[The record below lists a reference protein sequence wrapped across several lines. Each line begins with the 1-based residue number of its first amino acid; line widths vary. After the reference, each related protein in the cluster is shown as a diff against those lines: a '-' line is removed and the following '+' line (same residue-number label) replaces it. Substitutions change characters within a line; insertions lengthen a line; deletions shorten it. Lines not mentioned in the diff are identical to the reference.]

1 MVESEIIAYVQ
12 IIKGKISSD
21 MDKLSKLLCDH
32 YNDRLSDK
40 VSSIR
45 YEDSFCP
52 PDPLVDEIIGEL
64 KTNFEEF
71 TGERIYN
78 TSYWGHIHEK
88 NMSTNTHNHKGSY
101 VSAVVYAQTPQNCGQ
116 IVFLPKLNPY
126 EDSTYKTSYVAEKGT
141 YLMFP
146 SYLDHFVTRNNS
158 NDLRISMSLNF
169 NKL

>member
-1 MVESEIIAYVQ
+1 MVESDIIAYVQ

-21 MDKLSKLLCDH
+21 MDKLSKLLWDH

-45 YEDSFCP
+45 YEDSFYP
-52 PDPLVDEIIGEL
+52 PNPLVDEIIDEM

-71 TGERIYN
+71 TGESIYN

-101 VSAVVYAQTPQNCGQ
+101 VSAVVYAQTPVNCGQ

-126 EDSTYKTSYVAEKGT
+126 EDSTYKTNYVAEKGT
-141 YLMFP
+141 YFMFP
-146 SYLDHFVTRNNS
+146 SYLDHFVIRNN
-158 NDLRISMSLNF
+158 
-169 NKL
+169 

>member
-1 MVESEIIAYVQ
+1 MLAPGRIFLLVSWHVRHMRHMGQ
-12 IIKGKISSD
+12 
-21 MDKLSKLLCDH
+21 KLLSPH
-32 YNDRLSDK
+32 ALHLRGASTK
-40 VSSIR
+40 VS
-45 YEDSFCP
+45 
-52 PDPLVDEIIGEL
+52 DEIVDEL

-101 VSAVVYAQTPQNCGQ
+101 VSAVVYAQTPENCGQ

-158 NDLRISMSLNF
+158 NDVRISMSLNF
-169 NKL
+169 DKL

>member
-1 MVESEIIAYVQ
+1 MIETDIIAYVQ

-21 MDKLSKLLCDH
+21 MDKLSKLLWDN
-32 YNDRLSDK
+32 YDDRLSDK

-52 PDPLVDEIIGEL
+52 SDPIVDEIVNEMQ
-64 KTNFEEF
+64 TNFEEV
-71 TGERIYN
+71 TGEKIYN

-101 VSAVVYAQTPQNCGQ
+101 VSAVVYAQTPENCGQ

-126 EDSTYKTSYVAEKGT
+126 ESSTYKRSYVAEKGT

-169 NKL
+169 DKL

>member
-1 MVESEIIAYVQ
+1 MIETDIIAYVQ

-21 MDKLSKLLCDH
+21 MDKLSKLLLDN
-32 YNDRLSDK
+32 YDDRLSDK

-52 PDPLVDEIIGEL
+52 SDPIVDEIINEIQ
-64 KTNFEEF
+64 TNFEDL
-71 TGERIYN
+71 TGEKIYN

-101 VSAVVYAQTPQNCGQ
+101 VSAVVYAQTPENCGQ

-126 EDSTYKTSYVAEKGT
+126 ENSTYKTSYVAEKGT

-158 NDLRISMSLNF
+158 NDIRISMSLNF